1 MRILSCVV
9 QQDSILQTGVRADQS
24 RRTPCSTAGIGQ
36 DISAAWFCSC
46 YLLWCSDECVLL
58 PWSTEFS
65 AMTHKIRRVCAEV
78 YAYCVNTLGQNVGLE
93 TWIWRQIV

>member
-36 DISAAWFCSC
+36 DISAA
-46 YLLWCSDECVLL
+46 
-58 PWSTEFS
+58 
-65 AMTHKIRRVCAEV
+65 
-78 YAYCVNTLGQNVGLE
+78 
-93 TWIWRQIV
+93 